1 MKTSNACETI
11 KLGKKLG
18 KLIKYHHSK
27 IKTIHLQGDLGTGK
41 TTISKGIMEGIGYS
55 GLVKSPTFALVEI
68 YECKEITV
76 FHFDLY
82 RLYSERE
89 LLDIGIQEYLDQK
102 DAISIFEWPKNG
114 GVTIPSPCI
123 EIKLTNDENRLDSRI
138 IEIRFKKNLTELVK
152 SLNSF

>member
-18 KLIKYHHSK
+18 KLIKYHHNK

-138 IEIRFKKNLTELVK
+138 IEIRFKKNLTELVE